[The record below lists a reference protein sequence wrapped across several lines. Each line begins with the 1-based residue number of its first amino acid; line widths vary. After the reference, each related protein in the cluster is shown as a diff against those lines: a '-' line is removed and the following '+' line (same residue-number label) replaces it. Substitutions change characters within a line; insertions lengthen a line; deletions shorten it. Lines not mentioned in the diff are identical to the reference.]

1 MKRTGRSRSKSH
13 PKRTSSPPREV
24 RVDLKPGEILVTNDV
39 IVMARMGGGGF
50 GGFGVTTTVTCEC
63 TKSEPDMPDCK
74 PKTTTFPG
82 GAYRHT
88 TRSHAGSLGN
98 GELAVQ
104 CVTAQPTR
112 VVLDHTS
119 CV

>member
-82 GAYRHT
+82 GVSVSCKMSGGCSQCKST
-88 TRSHAGSLGN
+88 TTTTSLG
-98 GELAVQ
+98 LVMA
-104 CVTAQPTR
+104 
-112 VVLDHTS
+112 
-119 CV
+119 